1 MDLQPV
7 IAKLKEFIQNMNAA
21 GVPLPM
27 IRDPKT
33 GKGSVTLTMTFISFN
48 TALLGQVGKITNLL
62 GAIDL
67 TQANYLFLMCLGAY
81 LGRRMQSDVGK
92 KTNVIESEEKPNGQ

>member
-1 MDLQPV
+1 MDFSV
-7 IAKLKEFIQNMNAA
+7 VTDKLKELVANMNKA

-33 GKGSVTLTMTFISFN
+33 GLGSVTLTMTFISFN
-48 TALLGQVGKITNLL
+48 TALLGQIGKIGNLL
-62 GAIDL
+62 GNVDL

-81 LGRRMQSDVGK
+81 LGRRMQGNGSTKEVTVEKD
-92 KTNVIESEEKPNGQ
+92 ESNG